1 MVAGA
6 ISTMAGAIGPALRE
20 RTATDM
26 LHSPLTTKG
35 KPRLPEKVPFGG
47 YVVNFKGCTDT
58 RESLF
63 GSVPMPP
70 SGMTKR
76 LWEYVKRHRLAT
88 KG

>member
-1 MVAGA
+1 
-6 ISTMAGAIGPALRE
+6 MAKAK
-20 RTATDM
+20 
-26 LHSPLTTKG
+26 TKG
-35 KPRLPEKVPFGG
+35 KPKVPPKRVPFGG

-58 RESLF
+58 LKSLF